1 MNYEILSLET
11 AEKLAKKSR
20 RNRNKS
26 LIKINKAIKMLEY
39 YTRYGENITL
49 NGNALKPILAVL
61 RGEEWKTGQ
70 EIVEVMHLY

>member
-20 RNRNKS
+20 KKRNKNI
-26 LIKINKAIKMLEY
+26 IKIDKAIRMLEY
-39 YTRYGENITL
+39 YVKNGENVIL

-61 RGEEWKTGQ
+61 KGEE
-70 EIVEVMHLY
+70 

>member
-11 AEKLAKKSR
+11 
-20 RNRNKS
+20 
-26 LIKINKAIKMLEY
+26 KAIKMLEY

-61 RGEEWKTGQ
+61 RGEE
-70 EIVEVMHLY
+70 

>member
-20 RNRNKS
+20 RKRNKS

-49 NGNALKPILAVL
+49 NG
-61 RGEEWKTGQ
+61 
-70 EIVEVMHLY
+70 EVKNERLDRK

>member
-20 RNRNKS
+20 RKRNKS

-39 YTRYGENITL
+39 YVKHGENITL

-61 RGEEWKTGQ
+61 RGEE
-70 EIVEVMHLY
+70 

>member
-26 LIKINKAIKMLEY
+26 LIKIDKAIKMLEY
-39 YTRYGENITL
+39 YTRYGENIIL

-61 RGEEWKTGQ
+61 RGEDER
-70 EIVEVMHLY
+70 LDR

>member
-61 RGEEWKTGQ
+61 RGEDENLQ
-70 EIVEVMHLY
+70 

>member
-20 RNRNKS
+20 RKRNKS

-39 YTRYGENITL
+39 YTNYGENIIL
-49 NGNALKPILAVL
+49 NGNVLKPILAVL
-61 RGEEWKTGQ
+61 RGEE
-70 EIVEVMHLY
+70 

>member
-20 RNRNKS
+20 RNRNKNI
-26 LIKINKAIKMLEY
+26 IKINKAIRMLEY
-39 YTRYGENITL
+39 YVKNGENIIL

-61 RGEEWKTGQ
+61 KGEE
-70 EIVEVMHLY
+70 

>member
-20 RNRNKS
+20 RKRNKS

-39 YTRYGENITL
+39 YTRYGENIIL
-49 NGNALKPILAVL
+49 NGNTLKPILAVL
-61 RGEEWKTGQ
+61 KGEE
-70 EIVEVMHLY
+70 

>member
-26 LIKINKAIKMLEY
+26 LIKIDKAIKMLEY
-39 YTRYGENITL
+39 YTRYGENIIL

-61 RGEEWKTGQ
+61 KGEERKTGLIQ
-70 EIVEVMHLY
+70 YN

>member
-49 NGNALKPILAVL
+49 NGNALKPILL
-61 RGEEWKTGQ
+61 DSSL
-70 EIVEVMHLY
+70 LYPAHITPSM

>member
-20 RNRNKS
+20 RKRNKS
-26 LIKINKAIKMLEY
+26 LIKIDKAIKMLEY
-39 YTRYGENITL
+39 YVNYGENITL

-61 RGEEWKTGQ
+61 RGEDEY
-70 EIVEVMHLY
+70 L

>member
-20 RNRNKS
+20 RKRNKS

-39 YTRYGENITL
+39 YTKYGENITL

-61 RGEEWKTGQ
+61 KGEEG
-70 EIVEVMHLY
+70 E